1 MKKRIITLLPSIT
14 GIIIPLIF
22 FSCQDYLFFP
32 QEEKKEIHNTTLT
45 IGKAREIFRQAVS
58 SEANTRRKSVTG
70 KPGLSPGDFTPLW
83 DKAKESA
90 DSLIESVDIPISTQF
105 LYRGT

>member
-1 MKKRIITLLPSIT
+1 MKKRCAHHLLLAGVIFST
-14 GIIIPLIF
+14 VF

-58 SEANTRRKSVTG
+58 SEANTQRKSVTG

-105 LYRGT
+105 LYRG